1 MGSPRYVSFSAE
13 FKVAY
18 SGQPTPGLF
27 PGLGAGVARSIHE
40 NVSRGVSIES
50 VKYFLVFSTN

>member
-1 MGSPRYVSFSAE
+1 MDLLRYISFSAE
-13 FKVAY
+13 FKMAY
-18 SGQPTPGLF
+18 SGQATPEVF

-50 VKYFLVFSTN
+50 VKDFLVFSTN